1 MNQVK
6 KGGGGDEETLPL
18 KMNLQMKMKY
28 FLDNSKRIYE
38 DKINFKKL
46 ACWSLWVM
54 VVIEEVFHQSFLSN
68 H

>member
-46 ACWSLWVM
+46 AC
-54 VVIEEVFHQSFLSN
+54 
-68 H
+68 